1 MLHTLRFSF
10 SLLKCRESQ
19 FTSGGLRNHHR
30 LWERRE
36 KRRRKEGRGKGEEG
50 KVRRVGDGKKA
61 GEGRKERRREGGEER
76 EGQYMLID
84 NLKLDNFHIAIKS
97 W

>member
-1 MLHTLRFSF
+1 MGR
-10 SLLKCRESQ
+10 KRE
-19 FTSGGLRNHHR
+19 RDA
-30 LWERRE
+30 
-36 KRRRKEGRGKGEEG
+36 KRGEGKG
-50 KVRRVGDGKKA
+50 
-61 GEGRKERRREGGEER
+61 EGGEER

>member
-1 MLHTLRFSF
+1 MYMLHTLRFSF

-36 KRRRKEGRGKGEEG
+36 KRRGEE
-50 KVRRVGDGKKA
+50 VRRVGDGKKE
-61 GEGRKERRREGGEER
+61 GEGRKERRGRYS
-76 EGQYMLID
+76 YMLID
-84 NLKLDNFHIAIKS
+84 NYNH
-97 W
+97 